1 MPIRAC
7 TRSVA
12 PVWTSYTTV
21 LERVL
26 ADWRENSAISADSKR
41 SNKALR
47 SSSMPS
53 LAMRVM
59 AYWLVNWAMP
69 RTRKTPMMASG
80 TSHSSRV
87 PSVKPLSSNGLS
99 SAGIRGSVMAPT
111 TVPKK
116 ARPQA
121 TRCPLKKGS
130 RRRSLARRPGDV
142 GAAVLAAL
150 GVPESG
156 ACICGRILRFTGCT
170 IPFVTGVRDQC
181 VICRVV
187 FRLCCVRFRRLPMTT
202 DRSIPSQAAAPLLP
216 LRRQVLAAI
225 LSLPALPA
233 LAQFR
238 VEVTGVGLT
247 QLPIALAPFRGEAQS
262 PQRISAIV
270 QADLERSGQFR
281 SIDAAGA
288 ALDEVSRPDMAQWRQ
303 KSADSLV
310 TGSITRLADGRYD
323 IRFRLWDVVRAQ
335 DLGGQSFVVSQGDL
349 RLVAH
354 RIADF
359 VYEKLTGE
367 RGVFSTRIAYV
378 TKAGGRYS
386 LWVADA
392 DGENAQAALSSPE
405 PIISPAWA
413 PNGTQLAYVSFES
426 RKPVV
431 YVHDV
436 ASGRRRLIANFRGSN
451 SAPAWSPD
459 GRQLAV
465 TLTRD
470 GSSQLY
476 TIDANGGEPRR
487 LMQSSGIDT
496 EPVFSGDGR
505 TIYFVSDRGGAPQIY
520 KVAASGGNAERVTF
534 SGSYNISPS
543 VSPDGRWLAYIS
555 RVGGAFKLH
564 VMDLGTGAVSAITDT
579 TADENPSFAP
589 NSRLIVYAT
598 QQQGREA
605 LMTTTLDGKIKA
617 RLAGQGGDI
626 REPDWGPYQKQ

>member
-1 MPIRAC
+1 
-7 TRSVA
+7 
-12 PVWTSYTTV
+12 
-21 LERVL
+21 
-26 ADWRENSAISADSKR
+26 
-41 SNKALR
+41 
-47 SSSMPS
+47 
-53 LAMRVM
+53 
-59 AYWLVNWAMP
+59 
-69 RTRKTPMMASG
+69 
-80 TSHSSRV
+80 
-87 PSVKPLSSNGLS
+87 
-99 SAGIRGSVMAPT
+99 
-111 TVPKK
+111 
-116 ARPQA
+116 
-121 TRCPLKKGS
+121 
-130 RRRSLARRPGDV
+130 
-142 GAAVLAAL
+142 
-150 GVPESG
+150 
-156 ACICGRILRFTGCT
+156 
-170 IPFVTGVRDQC
+170 
-181 VICRVV
+181 
-187 FRLCCVRFRRLPMTT
+187 MTT
-202 DRSIPSQAAAPLLP
+202 HRSQSPSAAAPLLP
-216 LRRQVLAAI
+216 LRRQVLAAMFC
-225 LSLPALPA
+225 LPAVPA

-247 QLPIALAPFRGEAQS
+247 QLPIALAPFRGEAQA
-262 PQRISAIV
+262 PQPIAAIV

-281 SIDAAGA
+281 SVDAAGA
-288 ALDEVSRPDMAQWRQ
+288 QLDETSRPDMTQWRQ

-310 TGSITRLADGRYD
+310 TGSVTRLADGRFD
-323 IRFRLWDVVRAQ
+323 VRFRLWDVVRGQ
-335 DLGGQSFVVSQGDL
+335 DLGGQSYIVIQGDL

-378 TKAGGRYS
+378 TKTGGRYS
-386 LWVADA
+386 LWIADA
-392 DGENAQAALSSPE
+392 DGENAQAALASPE

-470 GSSQLY
+470 GHSQLY

-505 TIYFVSDRGGAPQIY
+505 SIYFVSDRGGAPQIY

-534 SGSYNISPS
+534 NGGYNISPAI
-543 VSPDGRWLAYIS
+543 SPDGRWLAYVS

-564 VMDLGTGAVSAITDT
+564 VMDLASGTSTAITDT
-579 TADENPSFAP
+579 SADESPSFAP
-589 NSRLIVYAT
+589 NSRLILYAT

-617 RLAGQGGDI
+617 RLAGRGGDI
-626 REPDWGPYQKQ
+626 REPDWGPFHKQVN